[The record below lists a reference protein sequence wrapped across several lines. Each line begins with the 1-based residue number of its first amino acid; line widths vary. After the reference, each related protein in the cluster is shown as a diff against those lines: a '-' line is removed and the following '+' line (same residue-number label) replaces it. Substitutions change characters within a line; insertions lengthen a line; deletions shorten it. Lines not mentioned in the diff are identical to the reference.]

1 MKYLVTDSVADGLR
15 IFVFP
20 PDIPHDHMAAVLVE
34 FGKPVNA
41 GFVRVTPEGPVCFGE
56 SVSLGLK
63 SGDNDTSL
71 LRANFVA
78 SLPR

>member
-1 MKYLVTDSVADGLR
+1 MKYLVTDGLR
-15 IFVFP
+15 VFVFS
-20 PDIPHDHMAAVLVE
+20 PDIPHDHMAAIVRE

-63 SGDNDTSL
+63 SGDDDTSL
-71 LRANFVA
+71 LCANFVA